1 MIGFMGDTGDAEGT
15 PTHLH
20 FEVHP
25 VSLLFLGYDGA
36 VDPTPYLASGSTSR
50 TSPFPV
56 ATGWA
61 PTVPGTIQAP
71 PPGAVLIGSTD
82 ISTADG
88 LDPSSL
94 RRLAPAPGH
103 A

>member
-1 MIGFMGDTGDAEGT
+1 MGNTGDAEGT

-25 VSLLFLGYDGA
+25 VSLLYLGYDGA
-36 VDPTPYLASGSTSR
+36 IDPTPYLAR
-50 TSPFPV
+50 L
-56 ATGWA
+56 AAA
-61 PTVPGTIQAP
+61 PEAVRPDRHRLGAQGAGHDPAP
-71 PPGAVLIGSTD
+71 QPGAILIGSTD
-82 ISTADG
+82 ISSADG
-88 LDPSSL
+88 LDPSTL